1 VDDVLG
7 VRRGE
12 RETLAGFLDWYRAVV
27 ERKVDGLSL
36 VDASRVA
43 TPTGMSALGIL
54 KHLGWVERGWF
65 RETFAGEDVE
75 AIDLDGDN
83 SAEFAIGRDDS
94 VESVIAFYRAEVE
107 EARRVVTDS
116 PSLDSLSARETS
128 YGERVSLRW
137 VMVHMLEETAR
148 HAGHLDLIRE
158 EIDGQLGD

>member
-1 VDDVLG
+1 MDDSLG

-12 RETLAGFLDWYRAVV
+12 RETLGGFLDWYRAVV

-36 VDASRVA
+36 EDAKRVM
-43 TPTGMSALGIL
+43 TPTGMSSLGVL

-83 SAEFAIGRDDS
+83 SAEFAVGSDDT
-94 VESVIAFYRAEVE
+94 VESVIAFYRAEVG
-107 EARRVVTDS
+107 EARRVVGES
-116 PSLDSLSARETS
+116 PSLDILSARETT
-128 YGERVSLRW
+128 YQEHVSLRW

-148 HAGHLDLIRE
+148 HAGHLDLMRE
-158 EIDGQLGD
+158 QIDGQVGD

>member
-1 VDDVLG
+1 MDDPLG

-12 RETLAGFLDWYRAVV
+12 RETLEGFLDWYRAVV

-36 VDASRVA
+36 EDAKRVM
-43 TPTGMSALGIL
+43 TPSGMSALGIL

-75 AIDLDGDN
+75 AIDVGGDN
-83 SAEFAIGRDDS
+83 SPEFVIGSDET

-107 EARRVVTDS
+107 EARRVTRET
-116 PSLDSLSARETS
+116 PALDALSARETN
-128 YGERVSLRW
+128 YREHVSLRW
-137 VMVHMLEETAR
+137 VMVHMLEETAH

-158 EIDGQLGD
+158 NIDGQVGD